1 MAAILR
7 TFGIKKSKH
16 KKLPEEWSD
25 CKAPVIEGITFY
37 CKYLGNT
44 VIEEPSSEV
53 LTAEAIKRII
63 QMAKASGKKLRHV
76 SINVKPIGI
85 SAKDTNSG
93 DQLFNLSIYRISYC
107 SADATFDRVVAFI
120 ATNANETHE
129 CHAFLTPKRKIAEAM
144 ALTISQAFSIAFDKW
159 KQISN
164 NADHCHKSAAKDA
177 ENGNKITAKDDKSGV
192 GVGGHQSFVDQPL
205 IDLNSDENV
214 RPDRPSTASYG
225 FDDNFFRLNENK
237 VIGQQLCNNL
247 NLENFEKLQEFV
259 RKEVT
264 ESENS
269 EKFFADDDLFSL

>member
-16 KKLPEEWSD
+16 KKLPEDWTD

-37 CKYLGNT
+37 CKYLGST
-44 VIEEPSSEV
+44 AIEEPSSDV

-85 SAKDTNSG
+85 SANDSNSG
-93 DQLFNLSIYRISYC
+93 EQLFNLSIYRISYC

-129 CHAFLTPKRKIAEAM
+129 CHAFLTPKRKIAEAT

-164 NADHCHKSAAKDA
+164 NADERRTNRSIDPQ
-177 ENGNKITAKDDKSGV
+177 NKAINKEDKTGPV
-192 GVGGHQSFVDQPL
+192 VPTRQALNETPL
-205 IDLNSDENV
+205 IDLSSDENV
-214 RPDRPSTASYG
+214 RPDRPSTAHYG
-225 FDDNFFRLNENK
+225 FDDNFFRLGDNK
-237 VIGQQLCNNL
+237 VIGQQLSNNL
-247 NLENFEKLQEFV
+247 NIGNFEKLHEFV
-259 RKEVT
+259 QKEVK
-264 ESENS
+264 ESQNS